1 MAIVKTSDR
10 SLWETCL
17 TALITRR
24 INDLSQTHS
33 DLFDDIRHQ
42 ARQQAVTELGLVE
55 LEGAAAQL
63 QKERAALDLG
73 QRRIEREQLAVL
85 RGCTPAEIPDAD
97 LSIARQSVVRAIETH
112 ADACEPLLLA
122 ECAPGRE
129 CLELNEERERLL
141 ETVLLATTAAQ
152 LKELW
157 QRLTARLD
165 EPATPLQRHAL
176 GLTETDD
183 K

>member
-24 INDLSQTHS
+24 INDLSETHA
-33 DLFDDIRHQ
+33 DLFDDIRHR
-42 ARQQAVTELGLVE
+42 ARQQAVAELGLADLEAATARLQEERRDLE
-55 LEGAAAQL
+55 L
-63 QKERAALDLG
+63 R

-85 RGCTPAEIPDAD
+85 RGCAPAEIPDAD
-97 LSIARQSVVRAIETH
+97 LSIARQSVVRAIETR

-141 ETVLLATTAAQ
+141 ETVLLATTAEQ
-152 LKELW
+152 LKSLW

-165 EPATPLQRHAL
+165 EPATPLQRQAL

>member
-129 CLELNEERERLL
+129 CLEFNEERERLL

>member
-1 MAIVKTSDR
+1 MAFVKTSDR

-24 INDLSQTHS
+24 INDLSETHS

-55 LEGAAAQL
+55 LEAAAARL
-63 QKERAALDLG
+63 QEERTALDLR
-73 QRRIEREQLAVL
+73 QRGIEREQLAVL
-85 RGCTPAEIPDAD
+85 RSCTPAEIPDAD
-97 LSIARQSVVRAIETH
+97 LSIARQSVVRAIETR

-129 CLELNEERERLL
+129 CLELNEERERML
-141 ETVLLATTAAQ
+141 ETVLLATTAEQ
-152 LKELW
+152 LKALW
-157 QRLTARLD
+157 QRLSVRVE
-165 EPATPLQRHAL
+165 EPATPLQRQAL
-176 GLTETDD
+176 GLTDADD

>member
-17 TALITRR
+17 AALITRR
-24 INDLSQTHS
+24 INDLSQTHT

-42 ARQQAVTELGLVE
+42 ARQQAVTELGLAE
-55 LEGAAAQL
+55 LEGAAARL
-63 QKERAALDLG
+63 QEERSALELR

-85 RGCTPAEIPDAD
+85 RSCAPADIPDAD
-97 LSIARQSVVRAIETH
+97 LSIARQSVVRAIETR

-141 ETVLLATTAAQ
+141 ETVLLATTAEQ
-152 LKELW
+152 LKALW
-157 QRLTARLD
+157 QRLSTRLN